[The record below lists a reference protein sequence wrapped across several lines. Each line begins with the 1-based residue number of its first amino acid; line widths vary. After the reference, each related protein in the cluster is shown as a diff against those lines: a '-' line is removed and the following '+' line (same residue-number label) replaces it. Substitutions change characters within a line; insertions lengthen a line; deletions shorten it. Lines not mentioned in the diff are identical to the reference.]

1 MSGIDG
7 ATMYQLRNLINRRN
21 IVKDPSKNVAAS
33 EDFILLL
40 AEAHIVAAAMTV
52 FGMESVDDNPSL
64 EMFNATNE
72 NSLERRKIL
81 GRATDLI
88 VQKFVDVSCQ
98 NLTEDS
104 SNKEQGRDRDDDD
117 QVWAYANELL
127 TLGLFLMEF
136 SDAIREGDGERII
149 RCWKYFLLLFKA
161 NNHTNYSIEA
171 LHLLVQ
177 INFTL
182 SPRMVAQLM
191 WNRTV
196 NVHGRPSKNISSDL
210 HMEHLNRLC
219 KSTISGM
226 GSNVT
231 EASVQ
236 RVGRAIKCLGD
247 GMKNFDKHH
256 CIPDESDK
264 HTVRSDSNDFEK
276 VIKQIFNDS
285 NVFGHAPTRR
295 HTTFPG
301 FTPNTIRKLK
311 SKSLELWMTNNI
323 KEIFS
328 KLDPLDSDDV

>member
-1 MSGIDG
+1 
-7 ATMYQLRNLINRRN
+7 
-21 IVKDPSKNVAAS
+21 
-33 EDFILLL
+33 
-40 AEAHIVAAAMTV
+40 MTV

-117 QVWAYANELL
+117 QVRAYANKLL
-127 TLGLFLMEF
+127 ILGLFLIEF

-182 SPRMVAQLM
+182 SPWMVAQLI
-191 WNRTV
+191 V

-210 HMEHLNRLC
+210 DMEHLNRLC
-219 KSTISGM
+219 KSAISGM

-231 EASVQ
+231 EGSVQ
-236 RVGRAIKCLGD
+236 RVGRAIKCLDD
-247 GMKNFDKHH
+247 G
-256 CIPDESDK
+256 I
-264 HTVRSDSNDFEK
+264 R
-276 VIKQIFNDS
+276 IL
-285 NVFGHAPTRR
+285 TRLGAWR
-295 HTTFPG
+295 G
-301 FTPNTIRKLK
+301 
-311 SKSLELWMTNNI
+311 
-323 KEIFS
+323 
-328 KLDPLDSDDV
+328 